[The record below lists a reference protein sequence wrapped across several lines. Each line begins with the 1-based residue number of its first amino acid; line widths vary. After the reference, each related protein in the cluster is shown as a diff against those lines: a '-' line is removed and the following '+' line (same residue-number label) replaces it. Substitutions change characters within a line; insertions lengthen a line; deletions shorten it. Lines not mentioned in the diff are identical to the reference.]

1 MVFFE
6 LCFTVNVITEIT
18 AIRRFC
24 ASNIMSNRT
33 ILIISLNIIYMCIC
47 EFGHARVCFCVYVC
61 VPTWQEL
68 SLHIA
73 WRYSVVS
80 GALGN
85 RHEIRFIKET
95 LHFFLECS
103 CSTAIIAKR
112 LSRNIFGCH
121 VCGCA
126 NSGRFVISGRSVR
139 ISCIYRYKYDKSRG
153 TFKVIFFWY

>member
-1 MVFFE
+1 MVD
-6 LCFTVNVITEIT
+6 VITEIT
-18 AIRRFC
+18 AIRRSC

-33 ILIISLNIIYMCIC
+33 ILIISLNVIYMYIY
-47 EFGHARVCFCVYVC
+47 EFGRARVCVSMCMY

-103 CSTAIIAKR
+103 CSTANCKTLISQYLRLPRLWLREFGTICNLAKKR
-112 LSRNIFGCH
+112 
-121 VCGCA
+121 A
-126 NSGRFVISGRSVR
+126 
-139 ISCIYRYKYDKSRG
+139 Y
-153 TFKVIFFWY
+153 